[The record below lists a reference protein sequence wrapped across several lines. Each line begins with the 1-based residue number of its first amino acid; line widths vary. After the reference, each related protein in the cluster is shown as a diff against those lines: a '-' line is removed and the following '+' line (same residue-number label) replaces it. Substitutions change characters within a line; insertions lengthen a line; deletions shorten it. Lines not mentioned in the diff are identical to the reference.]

1 MLFPLATSLAD
12 WINSQLN
19 DATTVIKNGVV
30 LVITVFVAY
39 KAFKAGGALAA
50 LLTAALV
57 GGLCWW
63 LVVGG
68 GITFIGHLISDQS
81 AAGAN

>member
-1 MLFPLATSLAD
+1 MLLPLATLSD
-12 WINSQLN
+12 WLNNQLG
-19 DATTVIKNGVV
+19 DATKVIQNGVV

-68 GITFIGHLISDQS
+68 GITFLGHLISDQS
-81 AAGAN
+81 GSGN